1 VATLVDLTPVLAVG
15 NVTEQEVGLVKVGA
29 AGRAKL
35 VTGAIVNG
43 RIRYVSTEATEATRT
58 FRVEMELDN
67 SARSTIAGMT
77 AEIRF
82 QLEALKVHKVSP
94 AVLTLADDGAVGVKA
109 VDDLGQVQFHK
120 AELVAEDQD
129 GVWIAGLP
137 DRLMIITVG
146 QEFVRPGQK
155 VEPVP
160 HEAPV
165 ISRLKGQ

>member
-1 VATLVDLTPVLAVG
+1 
-15 NVTEQEVGLVKVGA
+15 
-29 AGRAKL
+29 
-35 VTGAIVNG
+35 
-43 RIRYVSTEATEATRT
+43 
-58 FRVEMELDN
+58 
-67 SARSTIAGMT
+67 
-77 AEIRF
+77 
-82 QLEALKVHKVSP
+82 
-94 AVLTLADDGAVGVKA
+94 
-109 VDDLGQVQFHK
+109 LGQVQFHK
-120 AELVAEDQD
+120 AELVAEDRD